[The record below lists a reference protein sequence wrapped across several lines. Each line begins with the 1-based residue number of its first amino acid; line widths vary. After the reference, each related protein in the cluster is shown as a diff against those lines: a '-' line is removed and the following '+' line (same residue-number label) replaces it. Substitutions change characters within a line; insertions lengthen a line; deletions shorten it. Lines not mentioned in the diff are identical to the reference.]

1 MQIDNLQ
8 DKIHELNDQIYENET
23 VRNIRLS
30 NKKFSMI

>member
-23 VRNIRLS
+23 EIEDE
-30 NKKFSMI
+30 KY